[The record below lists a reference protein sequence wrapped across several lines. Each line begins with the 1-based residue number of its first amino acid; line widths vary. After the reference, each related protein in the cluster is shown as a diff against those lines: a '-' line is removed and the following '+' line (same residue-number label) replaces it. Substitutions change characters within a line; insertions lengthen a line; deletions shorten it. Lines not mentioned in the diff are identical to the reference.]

1 MGKRRYLS
9 FRQLGS
15 YRSVLLHGSTHLT
28 VPGTA
33 RPPQSTKEMPQD
45 STMDTLEHRNSR
57 KLLQSTPTMEVCMAL
72 LQATSAL
79 RAGML
84 LTKEQMAAL
93 RAAAYPLSTPKRAPN
108 PSIIVTPQKRS
119 RSG

>member
-1 MGKRRYLS
+1 MTRGLNRGRLCPPNRLSAPARLGK
-9 FRQLGS
+9 
-15 YRSVLLHGSTHLT
+15 LL
-28 VPGTA
+28 
-33 RPPQSTKEMPQD
+33 
-45 STMDTLEHRNSR
+45 R
-57 KLLQSTPTMEVCMAL
+57 KLQSHAMEVCMAL

>member
-1 MGKRRYLS
+1 
-9 FRQLGS
+9 
-15 YRSVLLHGSTHLT
+15 
-28 VPGTA
+28 
-33 RPPQSTKEMPQD
+33 MPKD
-45 STMDTLEHRNSR
+45 STMDTYEHRNSR
-57 KLLQSTPTMEVCMAL
+57 KLLQSPTMEVCMAL

>member
-1 MGKRRYLS
+1 
-9 FRQLGS
+9 
-15 YRSVLLHGSTHLT
+15 
-28 VPGTA
+28 
-33 RPPQSTKEMPQD
+33 
-45 STMDTLEHRNSR
+45 
-57 KLLQSTPTMEVCMAL
+57 MAL

-93 RAAAYPLSTPKRAPN
+93 RAAAYPLSTPKWAPN

>member
-1 MGKRRYLS
+1 
-9 FRQLGS
+9 
-15 YRSVLLHGSTHLT
+15 
-28 VPGTA
+28 
-33 RPPQSTKEMPQD
+33 
-45 STMDTLEHRNSR
+45 MD
-57 KLLQSTPTMEVCMAL
+57 L

-79 RAGML
+79 RAGIL
-84 LTKEQMAAL
+84 LTKEQVAAL